1 MIIIII
7 KVQGSTLD
15 KGIVDLGKSE
25 RHLGTTFV
33 QLSRFKKIT
42 DFLIKPFPY
51 SRLQM
56 IAKSEALPARNK
68 EEKRLNELNK
78 QTKLKY
84 EFINNLL

>member
-1 MIIIII
+1 MN
-7 KVQGSTLD
+7 

-25 RHLGTTFV
+25 RHLGSTFV
-33 QLSRFKKIT
+33 QLSRFKKLT

-56 IAKSEALPARNK
+56 IAKSEALLSRTK
-68 EEKRLNELNK
+68 EEKRLDYLNK

-84 EFINNLL
+84 QFI